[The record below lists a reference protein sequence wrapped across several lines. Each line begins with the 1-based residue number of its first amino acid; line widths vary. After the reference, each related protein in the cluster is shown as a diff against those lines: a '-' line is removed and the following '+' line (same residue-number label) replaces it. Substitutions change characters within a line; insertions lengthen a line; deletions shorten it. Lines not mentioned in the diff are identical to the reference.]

1 MWCVGS
7 ITRVLFFAHKSPL
20 AIYNVAVVAAVSFVT
35 DVRLARRSFARD
47 VLFFILTII
56 YLLIVTLD
64 GVITLAE
71 ASGFAIIYILFIT
84 VVAGGRWIRALR
96 TEDEGSSAFG
106 SAGGEGPGSSAA
118 AAAIA
123 DDHGLSSTASSGDSM
138 GAFQTAN
145 PPASSLDAARRA
157 ALVASYQ
164 RAHNKVK
171 QQDFFLQSPNALAD
185 GMSQLRILRV
195 VVPA

>member
-1 MWCVGS
+1 MQPVMLLLPLQLSQLVRQKWAS
-7 ITRVLFFAHKSPL
+7 ALQLAQEFLSRVVRRIDHTGTVFCSQEPSCYIL
-20 AIYNVAVVAAVSFVT
+20 NVAVVAAVSFVT

-106 SAGGEGPGSSAA
+106 SAGGEGPGSVELFCNIFLLIGIELESTE
-118 AAAIA
+118 AIE
-123 DDHGLSSTASSGDSM
+123 S
-138 GAFQTAN
+138 
-145 PPASSLDAARRA
+145 
-157 ALVASYQ
+157 
-164 RAHNKVK
+164 
-171 QQDFFLQSPNALAD
+171 
-185 GMSQLRILRV
+185 
-195 VVPA
+195 